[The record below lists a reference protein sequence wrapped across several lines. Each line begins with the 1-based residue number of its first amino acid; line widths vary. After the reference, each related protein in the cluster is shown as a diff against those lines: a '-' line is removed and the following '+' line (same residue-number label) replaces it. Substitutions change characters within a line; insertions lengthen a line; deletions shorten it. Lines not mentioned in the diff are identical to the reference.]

1 MSATLLRAHIPGNN
15 STMNA
20 ISRCNSIQFNWIF
33 FKKKL
38 KSFLFERGY
47 FGKYQD
53 SNKVDETEFW
63 KKLFPTR

>member
-1 MSATLLRAHIPGNN
+1 MQLAVV
-15 STMNA
+15 
-20 ISRCNSIQFNWIF
+20 IQFNLIEF
-33 FKKKL
+33 FFQKKW